1 MLGMFRSLP
10 ILDNVIDYDGNISSN
25 PDNEKFTSFEVG
37 GEYGSDLVA
46 IKGSFYNTQWKD
58 RNLLSLLLQD
68 KVTQVILTSFILQV

>member
-1 MLGMFRSLP
+1 MLGMFKKP

-46 IKGSFYNTQWKD
+46 IRVVFITLNGKIET
-58 RNLLSLLLQD
+58 LLSLLLQD
-68 KVTQVILTSFILQV
+68 KVTQLILTSFILQV